1 MKKMFFVM
9 AALAAVFIGFVSCNQ
24 PNSSNTGNGGGGN
37 KPTPQSSYTVTFK
50 TVDAMGTLD
59 AKVNGKLFTSGK
71 KVATGSTV
79 EFTVQPKENYV
90 VDKWTITGG
99 VFEKDT
105 GKNESNTAKVKVASD
120 VMVQVSFKAKT
131 PGKPPVAPENPPV
144 TPPDTPKIYDV
155 TSTLNCVAGA
165 MKIDFGKGGQKNYPE
180 SIMEG
185 TSVTVDK
192 DGKMMLTIRF
202 KKTYL
207 TFAGQHANVFVD
219 PTNSK
224 PGYYDMGGI
233 KQDAAFTVS
242 KGDTADNS
250 DGQKIQYVTSMTFPV
265 SKEKSEYYVW
275 IYINSSVMGAQFSD
289 GKGTAGPNEP
299 NKHSKYAGKLTI
311 NWSTMTE
318 R

>member
-24 PNSSNTGNGGGGN
+24 PNSSNTGNGGGGGN

-59 AKVNGKLFTSGK
+59 AKVNGKPFTSGK

-79 EFTVQPKENYV
+79 EFTAQPKENHV

-131 PGKPPVAPENPPV
+131 PGKPPVTPENPPV
-144 TPPDTPKIYDV
+144 TPKTYNV
-155 TSTLNCVAGA
+155 TSILNCVVPGMGNFDLANGDP
-165 MKIDFGKGGQKNYPE
+165 KKGDKPILKSTQ
-180 SIMEG
+180 
-185 TSVTVDK
+185 VTIDK
-192 DGKMMLTIRF
+192 DGNVMLTVQFIKSSIHF
-202 KKTYL
+202 GTSEVN
-207 TFAGQHANVFVD
+207 TFID
-219 PTNSK
+219 PRNSR
-224 PGYYDMGGI
+224 PGYYDLKGV
-233 KQDAAFTVS
+233 KQDALSYTVS
-242 KGDTADNS
+242 TDDTADAPK
-250 DGQKIQYVTSMTFPV
+250 GQKAHYVTSMTFPV
-265 SKEKSEYYVW
+265 SKDKSEYFLW
-275 IYINSSVMGAQFSD
+275 IYLNSSFMGAQFSD
-289 GKGTAGPNEP
+289 GKGTAGHSEP
-299 NKHSKYAGKLTI
+299 NKHSKFAGKLTI
-311 NWSTMTE
+311 HWNTMTE